1 MTRWGTNGLAI
12 REGPL
17 STSPLDRRR
26 VLAGLG
32 AGAAL
37 SFTPWPQAQAEAL
50 AQGATAS
57 ARQPKGYIRTNW
69 SQDPFAFGSYS
80 FVAKGGWQNMRRAL
94 ETPIDEQLFFAGEAA
109 YPYHNSTVHAAYES
123 GQRVANFVRRAR
135 KDNIAIIGAGMSGL
149 SAAHALWEEGRTVT
163 VFEARD
169 RIGGRVWTSDQIGV
183 ALDLGA
189 SWIHGTRRNPLTR
202 LSDELALDRMP
213 TDDSYIIRGRNGEA
227 LRERDAPDWLENVVD
242 FQHNA
247 GADRDEINLRA
258 YIMQDDYGGAEVI
271 FRDGYGPILKALE
284 GDYELRLNATVTNI
298 TLDDYGVSIGLIDG
312 ATSRFDAAIV
322 TLPLGV
328 LKKNTVTF
336 DPILP
341 AEKRDAITGLGMG
354 TLDKV
359 YLLYDEPFWATD
371 HTWIATPENDLPPGQ
386 FNQWLNMHR
395 YIDQPVIMAFN
406 GGPPALELAEL
417 PDEEVVSRAVQTLDL
432 AYPS

>member
-1 MTRWGTNGLAI
+1 MTRCGTNGVAI

-26 VLAGLG
+26 VLAGLS

-37 SFTPWPQAQAEAL
+37 SFTPWTGAQAEGRPL
-50 AQGATAS
+50 
-57 ARQPKGYIRTNW
+57 KGYIRTNW

-80 FVAKGGWQNMRRAL
+80 YVAKGGWQNMRRAL

-109 YPYHNSTVHAAYES
+109 YPYRNSTVHAAYES
-123 GQRVANFVRRAR
+123 GRRVAGFVRRAN

-169 RIGGRVWTSDQIGV
+169 RIGGRVWTSDQMGM

-189 SWIHGTRRNPLTR
+189 SWIHGVRRNPLTR
-202 LSDELALDRMP
+202 LSNELALERLR
-213 TDDSYIIRGRNGEA
+213 TDDSTIIRGRNGAEISD
-227 LRERDAPDWLENVVD
+227 RDAPDWLENVVA
-242 FQHNA
+242 FQHSA
-247 GADRDEINLRA
+247 GADKSDINLRA
-258 YIMQDDYGGAEVI
+258 YLMQDDYSGGDVM
-271 FRDGYGPILKALE
+271 FRAGYGPIFKALE
-284 GDYELRLNATVTNI
+284 GDYALRLDATVTNI

-312 ATSRFDAAIV
+312 STSRFDAAII

-341 AEKRDAITGLGMG
+341 AEKRAAINGLGMG

-359 YLLYDEPFWATD
+359 YLLYDTPFWATD
-371 HTWIATPENDLPPGQ
+371 HSWIATPDNDLPPGQ
-386 FNQWLNMHR
+386 FNQWLNLHR
-395 YIDQPVIMAFN
+395 LIDQPVIVAFN
-406 GGPPALELAEL
+406 GGPPALELAAL
-417 PDEEVVSRAVQTLDL
+417 PDEEVVSRALQTLDL
-432 AYPS
+432 AYPPDPT